1 MRKQLKE
8 AYDLEKF
15 PDFVN
20 DKLTGVKVELI
31 DLDDGERNFTLKL
44 TGNSANF
51 DKAKETIKDLMSDLH
66 GEYSVVGGE
75 KDSLKYSAD
84 KKGNFKLS
92 AGKNISSVVNKI
104 LEGGD
109 IRQAIIGVKEE
120 EQDGKIQMTASIAV
134 DGRVDVV
141 FYVDKDATKGEIKEA
156 AENAFMNA
164 DLSDMEVV
172 NSSPVNAESVDG
184 ITVPFFDFD

>member
-1 MRKQLKE
+1 MAKRLNE

-20 DKLTGVKVELI
+20 DKLDGVKVELTN
-31 DLDDGERNFTLKL
+31 LDSGERNFTLKL
-44 TGNSANF
+44 TGNSTNF
-51 DKAKETIKDLMSDLH
+51 DKAKETVKELMADLH

-109 IRQAIIGVKEE
+109 IRKSLIGVKED
-120 EQDGKIQMTASIAV
+120 EQDGKIKMTASIAV
-134 DGRVDVV
+134 DGRIDVE
-141 FYVDKDATKGEIKEA
+141 FYVDKDATVDDIKEA
-156 AENAFMNA
+156 AENAFMEA